1 MLRLLLALNKHAR
14 CEGWCL
20 YVQSA
25 SKTTSARAAGI
36 GAETEVKRK
45 KLKGSG
51 DAGEKKTKRLCE
63 MEGHRRSKWAQ
74 RKRSGEGGGLEVCG
88 CKLWLQAVVAQQK
101 GEEVKEKKSGCFG
114 GGGGEGWQQSPAGL
128 MYEWVVREAAR
139 IVRLSKRA

>member
-14 CEGWCL
+14 YEGWCL

-101 GEEVKEKKSGCFG
+101 GEEVKEKEKWLFWG
-114 GGGGEGWQQSPAGL
+114 GGGGGL
-128 MYEWVVREAAR
+128 AAKPGG
-139 IVRLSKRA
+139 VDV